1 MAECMLCGRPLPVVT
16 VGPLSDFC
24 DHCRAL
30 RSPVAR
36 QPRFPAT
43 ASLLAQVFSSPT
55 WVLITLNVAVF
66 LLLMGRGMPLW
77 SPTGQQVIRAGGN
90 YGPLTLGPQPWRLL
104 TAVFIHVG
112 IVHLLVNM
120 WTLLNVGLLA
130 ERLYGRGAFVFV
142 YLSTGIAGNVASIFH
157 NPYVISAGASGA
169 LFGVAG
175 ALITTLH
182 ADQVPAP
189 RHTVRQLLISLIV
202 FSAFSLAYGFY
213 TERIDNAAHLGGLLL
228 GLGLGAGL
236 GHHLGPSAR
245 ARAFRKQLFTMAAV
259 VVVLTAVLVFRL
271 NGYVATLERARI
283 ALSSGKRDQGI
294 AILKQL
300 SAARANDP
308 LIHRALGEAYLTQ
321 GELPNAESE
330 FKKATDLNARDFRNW
345 NNLAQVYIVQKRWD
359 DAVRAFTRST
369 ELAPGNAGPWL
380 ELGFAC
386 QRLDKHKEAVAA
398 FSRTL
403 QIDPSQPLAW
413 YSLGL
418 SQMSLKQYE
427 EAARAFQRAAEFAPN
442 DANVQTW
449 LGNALQAAG
458 RQREAEQAFARAASA
473 KRNAARRTALPD
485 RK

>member
-1 MAECMLCGRPLPVVT
+1 MPECTQCGRPLPAIT
-16 VGPLSDFC
+16 VGPLSDVC
-24 DHCRAL
+24 DDCRTL
-30 RSPVAR
+30 QKQVG
-36 QPRFPAT
+36 PRPTSPAT
-43 ASLLAQVFSSPT
+43 ASVFGQVLTSPT
-55 WVLITLNVAVF
+55 WVLIALNVAVF
-66 LLLMGRGMPLW
+66 LLLTAKGMPLW

-90 YGPLTLGPQPWRLL
+90 YGPLSLGSQPWRLL

-112 IVHLLVNM
+112 IIHLLVNM

-142 YLSTGIAGNVASIFH
+142 YLSAGLAGNMASVFH

-182 ADQVPAP
+182 ADKVPAP
-189 RHTVRQLLISLIV
+189 RRAVRQLLISLVV

-213 TERIDNAAHLGGLLL
+213 TEHIDNAAHLGGLLL

-236 GHHLGPSAR
+236 GHHLGPSTR
-245 ARAFRKQLFTMAAV
+245 ARAFRKQLFAVAAAV
-259 VVVLTAVLVFRL
+259 VLLTGFLVFRM
-271 NGYVATLERARI
+271 NGYVATLERARM
-283 ALSSGKRDQGI
+283 ALASGKRDQGI
-294 AILKQL
+294 AMLKQL
-300 SAARANDP
+300 SATRAKDP
-308 LIHRALGEAYLTQ
+308 RIHLALGEAYLAT

-330 FKKATDLNARDFRNW
+330 FKQATELNPRDFRNW

-359 DAVRAFTRST
+359 DAVRALTRST
-369 ELAPGNAGPWL
+369 ELAPRNAGPWL
-380 ELGFAC
+380 ELGFAY
-386 QRLDKHKEAVAA
+386 QRLDKHREAVAA
-398 FSRTL
+398 FSRAV

-418 SQMSLKQYE
+418 SQMSLKQYP
-427 EAARAFQRAAEFAPN
+427 EAAQAFQRAAEFAPD

-458 RQREAEQAFARAASA
+458 RHPEAEQAFARAASA
-473 KRNAARRTALPD
+473 RRNAARRTALPGK
-485 RK
+485 R